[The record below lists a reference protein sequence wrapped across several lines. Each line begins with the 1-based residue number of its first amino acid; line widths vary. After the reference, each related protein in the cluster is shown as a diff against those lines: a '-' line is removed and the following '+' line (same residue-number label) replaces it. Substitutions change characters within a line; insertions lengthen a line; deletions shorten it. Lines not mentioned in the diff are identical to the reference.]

1 MTVQCSSFSS
11 SISNETKDLIW
22 SGKGGIALK
31 PVMLRKTKGAAIQFL
46 SFWHL
51 SKCCSAEQWGAG
63 TLGLARGYQ
72 WAVARETAGGNR
84 AAAKNSKKALS
95 SPIYGLSPSPPT
107 PVNNLLLLSSQ
118 LHVSASQTLSSPR
131 DRNLFCS
138 PRGCPPRAFCSVH
151 RLWTPAAS
159 LTFPNP
165 DLMASA
171 LFVQVVWD
179 GGGKSVGSDDWIRGC
194 SMFFAPN
201 PPSHC
206 ALSAGPCKIWGET
219 GSALVL

>member
-1 MTVQCSSFSS
+1 MLLFNFCHSDTSASVAVQSS
-11 SISNETKDLIW
+11 EGLVPW
-22 SGKGGIALK
+22 GLQEAVSG
-31 PVMLRKTKGAAIQFL
+31 Q
-46 SFWHL
+46 WHRRL
-51 SKCCSAEQWGAG
+51 QGEIELQ
-63 TLGLARGYQ
+63 Q
-72 WAVARETAGGNR
+72 
-84 AAAKNSKKALS
+84 KNSKKALS

-107 PVNNLLLLSSQ
+107 PVNNLLLFSSQ

-201 PPSHC
+201 PPSYC
-206 ALSAGPCKIWGET
+206 ALSAGPCEIWGET